1 MAVVLTAEELSD
13 YLKLA
18 DSTIYRLAS
27 RGELPGFRM
36 GDSWQF
42 DMDEILELIHEIKRR
57 DNQDKPG
64 LLEERI

>member
-1 MAVVLTAEELSD
+1 MAVVLTAEELRD

-42 DMDEILELIHEIKRR
+42 DMVEILELIHEIERR
-57 DNQDKPG
+57 DSQDKPS

>member
-57 DNQDKPG
+57 DNEDKPS
-64 LLEERI
+64 LLEERV

>member
-42 DMDEILELIHEIKRR
+42 DMDEILELIHEIKKRN
-57 DNQDKPG
+57 DPG
-64 LLEERI
+64 EPHLGEERI